1 MRAFLAFSFFAA
13 QTFAAKQ
20 AVLTWESAAVSSGG
34 YVDPGLSVGT
44 KLATLT

>member
-20 AVLTWESAAVSSGG
+20 AVLTWESVAAGG
-34 YVDPGLSVGT
+34 VVDPGLPVGT
-44 KLATLT
+44 KLATLA